1 MNPAV
6 VNLTTSRSGRL
17 WTHSKPASDAVVLI
31 DATLPAA
38 CGASPVL
45 AVNDRLCVVGGRGLI
60 YAFHIDDNK
69 YESWRVGKGASN
81 VISLAFTSH
90 GKELAVTLEGGS
102 VFVLNAR
109 AGGVLNAR
117 LHHFRAGSTSS
128 NSVIVM
134 SGEGLLVTR
143 SVDRVVLWKAT
154 ESTSWK
160 EERILEAGP
169 QGGFQGACIC
179 DKKIMVQV
187 RNKLI
192 GWWTSTFELAFE
204 WEHDSFLSCFAASS
218 LFVVAACG
226 PLLYFIDAAT
236 ATAVR
241 IVELPSSTR
250 TVVHMEV
257 VASSSASLVAV
268 LCDDGRLLVVSN
280 TAHGG
285 CTVDTDLSELTTL
298 ESPPLSFATS
308 GRYAIVG
315 HSSTVQIV
323 DLANAR
329 RALKIEA
336 PVDPSL
342 YARSGNGG
350 TLSADKVF
358 APARASKSV
367 AVPTLRPPSAF
378 SLSPPHELTKTLGR
392 HAALTQGRVRD
403 LVEMSGELPAK
414 FRSLCWRYVLKL
426 PENEALFAALVA
438 KGPHPAYRDI
448 SARYPL
454 RDSRM
459 LRRLGLVLSALAHWS
474 PIVAE
479 LEYVPATVFPF
490 VLAFGNDD
498 LAAFETSMAVI
509 CRWQRF
515 FLATYPH
522 PPVPL
527 LGAIEAALHLHDPK
541 LISHL
546 EKIRVGPQDYAWPI
560 LRSCFTEVLGKGEW
574 LVLMDHMFATPDRE
588 HSKYLAVAAV
598 AFVLYSR
605 TTLVS
610 MQSASEVDLWIHAEQ
625 PINAAT
631 LLQSIKKLQEDPSTC
646 AILSEVTLR
655 VSAEDND
662 SGEVPSIVGG
672 PPWPIP
678 KGSYPPLRGF
688 PRFALDYQLQQRD
701 RLAREE
707 EATRVRQDLVEAVQA
722 RANELAARERAFAE
736 HRRRTSEV
744 EEARRHELQAAHSAT
759 LEATAQLALNRKR
772 AALEGVLSAE
782 SEAWHAQERSMAAS
796 EQFEKRSAEEVA
808 FAVKRSEV
816 SVQSLLDEESAAQEV
831 HNVTVRLRAMAEARE
846 EEDRARA
853 AEVEA
858 SKQRDEFLAH
868 ELSQLGQW
876 HQEDAS
882 REEEALALSRDEV
895 RWQKQMA
902 AATERESLAGEFGA
916 IMRECEEKLAAARLL
931 REARQAKEAELR
943 NLLENSAD
951 R

>member
-1 MNPAV
+1 MEPSIL
-6 VNLTTSRSGRL
+6 NLKSSRSGHL
-17 WTHSKPASDAVVLI
+17 WTHSKPAADAVVLV
-31 DATLPAA
+31 DATLPLAH
-38 CGASPVL
+38 GESPVL
-45 AVNDRLCVVGGRGLI
+45 AVNDRLCVIGGRGLI

-69 YESWRVGKGASN
+69 YECWRVGKGGAN
-81 VISLAFTSH
+81 VTSLAFTSH

-102 VFVLNAR
+102 VYVLNAR
-109 AGGVLNAR
+109 AGGMLNAR
-117 LHHFRAGSTSS
+117 LHHFRAGSTSGNAVFVS
-128 NSVIVM
+128 S
-134 SGEGLLVTR
+134 SDGLLVTR
-143 SVDRVVLWKAT
+143 SVDRVVLWKAPG
-154 ESTSWK
+154 STSWV

-179 DKKIMVQV
+179 GKKIVVQV
-187 RNKLI
+187 RNKIL
-192 GWWTSTFELAFE
+192 GWWTGTFELAFE
-204 WEHDSFLSCFAASS
+204 WEHDSILSCFAASS

-226 PLLYFIDAAT
+226 PLLYFVDAAT
-236 ATAVR
+236 ATVVR
-241 IVELPSSTR
+241 IVELPSSVR
-250 TVVHMEV
+250 TVVQLEV
-257 VASSSASLVAV
+257 LASSSASLVAV
-268 LCDDGRLLVVSN
+268 LCDDGRLLIVDN
-280 TAHGG
+280 TAQGG
-285 CTVDTDLSELTTL
+285 CTVDSDLTEHITL
-298 ESPPLSFATS
+298 EGPPLSFATS
-308 GRYAIVG
+308 RRYGIVG
-315 HSSTVQIV
+315 HSKAVQIV
-323 DLANAR
+323 DLQNAR
-329 RALKIEA
+329 RASKVDA

-342 YARSGNGG
+342 CARSGNGG
-350 TLSADKVF
+350 TLVASRVF
-358 APARASKSV
+358 APARASK
-367 AVPTLRPPSAF
+367 AVMLPASKPPAAY
-378 SLSPPHELTKTLGR
+378 SLSPPHELTKTLGKD
-392 HAALTQGRVRD
+392 AALTQGRVRD

-414 FRSLCWRYVLKL
+414 YRPLCWRYLLKL

-454 RDSRM
+454 RDSRL
-459 LRRLGLVLSALAHWS
+459 LRRLGLVLSALGHWS

-479 LEYVPATVFPF
+479 LEYVPATAFPF
-490 VLAFGNDD
+490 VLAFENDD
-498 LAAFETSMAVI
+498 LAAFEASMAVI

-515 FLATYPH
+515 YLATYPH

-541 LISHL
+541 LIKHL
-546 EKIRVGPQDYAWPI
+546 ENIRVRPQDYAWPI

-574 LVLMDHMFATPDRE
+574 LVLVDHVFAASDQE
-588 HSKYLAVAAV
+588 HSNYLAVAAV

-610 MQSASEVDLWIHAEQ
+610 MQSSSEVDLWIHAEQ

-631 LLQSIKKLQEDPSTC
+631 LLKCIKKLQKDPPTC
-646 AILSEVTLR
+646 AILGEVTLR
-655 VSAEDND
+655 VSAEDSD
-662 SGEVPSIVGG
+662 SGEVSSTIGS

-701 RLAREE
+701 RLAEEE
-707 EATRVRQDLVEAVQA
+707 EAMRVRQDLVATVQA
-722 RANELAARERAFAE
+722 RANELTVRERAFAE

-744 EEARRHELQAAHSAT
+744 EEARRHELQAAHNTT
-759 LEATAQLALNRKR
+759 LKVTAQLALNRKR

-782 SEAWHAQERSMAAS
+782 SEAWQAQERSMAAS
-796 EQFEKRSAEEVA
+796 EQLEKRSAQEVA

-816 SVQSLLDEESAAQEV
+816 SVQCLLDEESAAQDV
-831 HNVTVRLRAMAEARE
+831 QHVTMRLRAMAEARE

-853 AEVEA
+853 ADAEV
-858 SKQRDEFLAH
+858 SKQRDDFLAH
-868 ELSQLGQW
+868 ESSELGQW

-902 AATERESLAGEFGA
+902 AATERVSLADEFSA
-916 IMRECEEKLAAARLL
+916 IRRECEGKLAVARRL

-951 R
+951 T